1 MGNKDNDEMNDKA
14 DARIVSDIESDL
26 KNKKKEK
33 KKETKGELVRSLAI
47 AIVLALIFRSLAF
60 EPFYIPSSSMKSTL
74 LIGDYVF
81 VSKYTYGYSRYS
93 FPMGFDIF
101 EGRVGGNEPE
111 RGDVVVFKLPTKPS
125 INYIKRLVGMPG
137 DKIQVLDG
145 ELYINNEKVQRKK
158 VENFK
163 DKDLRGNITSI
174 PQYIETLPNGVSYRV
189 LDQRKRG
196 DLDNTDVYEV
206 PEGHYFMMGDNRD
219 NSADSRVMRTVGFV
233 PKDILVGPANWIFF
247 SSEDSL
253 LKFWTWPSSLRF
265 SRFFKGIKYDGD
277 K

>member
-1 MGNKDNDEMNDKA
+1 MDKEDKENMNDKVEA
-14 DARIVSDIESDL
+14 GSVLDTEPKV
-26 KNKKKEK
+26 KKEK
-33 KKETKGELVRSLAI
+33 KKETKGEMIRSLAI
-47 AIVLALIFRSLAF
+47 AILLALIFRSFAF

-93 FPMGFDIF
+93 FPLGLNIF
-101 EGRVGGNEPE
+101 EGRIGGDEPK
-111 RGDVVVFKLPTKPS
+111 RGDAVVFKLPTNTS

-137 DKIQVLDG
+137 DKIQVLNG
-145 ELYINNEKVQRKK
+145 ELYINSEKVQRKK
-158 VENFK
+158 IENFK
-163 DKDLRGNITSI
+163 DKDAKGNITSI

-189 LDQRKRG
+189 LDQRKHG

-219 NSADSRVMRTVGFV
+219 NSADSRVLRTVGFV
-233 PKDILVGPANWIFF
+233 PEENLVGPANWIFF

-253 LKFWTWPSSLRF
+253 LKIWTWPSSMRF
-265 SRFFKGIKYDGD
+265 SRFFSSIKYDGEE
-277 K
+277 